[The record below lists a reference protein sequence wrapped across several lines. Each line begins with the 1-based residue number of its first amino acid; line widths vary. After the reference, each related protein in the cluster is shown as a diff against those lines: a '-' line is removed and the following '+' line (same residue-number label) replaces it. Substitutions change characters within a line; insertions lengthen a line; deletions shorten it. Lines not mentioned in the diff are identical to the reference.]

1 MKQGNQVQQG
11 QAEITQQ
18 SKQEISI
25 SGAVDLETSPGLMQ
39 QATAF
44 FKNADKKIHVDL
56 SQVTSSN
63 SAALALIL
71 EMLKQA
77 RDNQIELHFKH
88 LPETMLTIAKAYG
101 IDDEI
106 REFT

>member
-1 MKQGNQVQQG
+1 MQQS
-11 QAEITQQ
+11 QAEMSQQ
-18 SKQEISI
+18 SNQQYSV
-25 SGAVDLETSPGLMQ
+25 SGAVDLTTAPNLMR
-39 QATAF
+39 QAAAF
-44 FKNADKKIHVDL
+44 FKSADKKITIDL

-63 SAALALIL
+63 SAALALML

-77 RDNQIELHFKH
+77 RENQIELHFEH

-101 IDDEI
+101 IDSEI

>member
-1 MKQGNQVQQG
+1 VQQG
-11 QAEITQQ
+11 QAEITQHSNQ
-18 SKQEISI
+18 QYNI
-25 SGAVDLETSPGLMQ
+25 SGTVDLT
-39 QATAF
+39 TAPELIRKAVAL
-44 FKNADKKIHVDL
+44 FKNADKKINIDL

-77 RDNQIELHFKH
+77 RKNQIELHFEH

-101 IDDEI
+101 IDREI
-106 REFT
+106 RELT

>member
-1 MKQGNQVQQG
+1 MHQS
-11 QAEITQQ
+11 QAEMSQQ
-18 SKQEISI
+18 SNQQYSV
-25 SGAVDLETSPGLMQ
+25 SGAVDLTTAPNLMR

-44 FKNADKKIHVDL
+44 FKSADKKINIDL

-63 SAALALIL
+63 SAALALML

-77 RDNQIELHFKH
+77 YENQIELHFKH
-88 LPETMLTIAKAYG
+88 LPETLLTIPKAYG
-101 IDDEI
+101 IDGEI

>member
-1 MKQGNQVQQG
+1 VQQA
-11 QAEITQQ
+11 QAEITLQSSQQ
-18 SKQEISI
+18 YNI
-25 SGAVDLETSPGLMQ
+25 SGTIDL
-39 QATAF
+39 ATAPQLMRDAAGL
-44 FKNADKKIHVDL
+44 FKNADKKITIDL

-63 SAALALIL
+63 SVALALML

-77 RDNQIELHFKH
+77 RENQIELHFEH

-101 IDDEI
+101 VDGEI

>member
-1 MKQGNQVQQG
+1 MEQG
-11 QAEITQQ
+11 QAEISQQ
-18 SKQEISI
+18 SKQQYNI
-25 SGAVDLETSPGLMQ
+25 SGTVNLTTAPDLMR
-39 QATAF
+39 QAARF
-44 FKNADKKIHVDL
+44 FKSADKKINIDL

-63 SAALALIL
+63 SAALALML

-77 RDNQIELHFKH
+77 RKNQIELHFEH

-101 IDDEI
+101 IDGEI

>member
-1 MKQGNQVQQG
+1 MQQG

-18 SKQEISI
+18 DNQQYSI
-25 SGAVDLETSPGLMQ
+25 SGTVDLTTAPVLMRKATGL
-39 QATAF
+39 
-44 FKNADKKIHVDL
+44 FKSSDKKINIDL

-63 SAALALIL
+63 SAALALVL

-77 RDNQIELHFKH
+77 RDHHIELRFEH

-101 IDDEI
+101 IDGEI